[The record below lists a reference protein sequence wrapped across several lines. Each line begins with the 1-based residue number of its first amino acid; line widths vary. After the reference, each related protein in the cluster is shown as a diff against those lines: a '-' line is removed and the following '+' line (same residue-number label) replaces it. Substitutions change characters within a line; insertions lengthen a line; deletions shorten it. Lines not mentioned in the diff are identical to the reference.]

1 MYNSSSVEFAFVS
14 SSSEQFPYVSLVISN
29 QPVLCGPQFSK
40 RLMVL
45 VFSVTLT
52 WSSCSTHCGQYPR
65 RACAARVLLCVCV
78 LSVCL
83 SVTAATAFV
92 SACNQRNL
100 RHSLRLF
107 LD

>member
-1 MYNSSSVEFAFVS
+1 MYNGSSSVEFAFVS

-52 WSSCSTHCGQYPR
+52 WSSCSTHCGDWYSVPS
-65 RACAARVLLCVCV
+65 ARMRSEGYCFVFVFCLCVC
-78 LSVCL
+78 LL
-83 SVTAATAFV
+83 P
-92 SACNQRNL
+92 L
-100 RHSLRLF
+100 
-107 LD
+107 